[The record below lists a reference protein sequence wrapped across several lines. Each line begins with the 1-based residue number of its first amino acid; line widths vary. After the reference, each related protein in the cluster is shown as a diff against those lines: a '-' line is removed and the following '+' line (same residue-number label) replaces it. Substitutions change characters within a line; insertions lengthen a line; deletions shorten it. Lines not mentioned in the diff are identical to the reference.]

1 MRSFFEG
8 DLQRASHAMDKIQN
22 RRPPGRQ
29 HRLHH
34 QPPTLVQHRHRNRVP
49 VDIHANISH
58 TIHPGVPF
66 VALEVDCFVSAT
78 AAYPKGAPFYNAW
91 PTQALFWLEWGSSN
105 SAPQSSAGGWPTL
118 FQDTNKPSLPHPFP
132 RSL

>member
-8 DLQRASHAMDKIQN
+8 DVQRASHSMDKIQN
-22 RRPPGRQ
+22 RRRPGRQ
-29 HRLHH
+29 YRLHH

-78 AAYPKGAPFYNAW
+78 AAYSKGAPFYNAW
-91 PTQALFWLEWGSSN
+91 PTQAVAHSSRGPLKPWPTQAVAHSSRGPLKPWPTQAVFWLE
-105 SAPQSSAGGWPTL
+105 
-118 FQDTNKPSLPHPFP
+118 
-132 RSL
+132 